1 MREITVA
8 VVQMYPR
15 LGGVEDNLTRMSEFI
30 EKICLQEKV
39 DLIVFPELVI
49 TGYECGVRFTELAE
63 RIPGHSVNLL
73 AQRASE
79 FGAHI
84 VFGMAIK
91 EKVESIL
98 YNAAVF
104 VGPDGEILGDYRKV
118 HLRGEERLP
127 FRPGYR
133 YTVFE
138 TGLGLVGVLVGWD
151 LTFPEAARCL
161 TLDGAELIC
170 LCANWEH
177 FHLINEWRTLCLAR
191 AYENSV
197 FLAAAN
203 RVGEEYTYSFLGQSM
218 IVGPRGEIYASID
231 EEIEGYA
238 VAKIDL
244 DDVRKYREEFQFL
257 QCRQPFTY
265 RAIVRKY

>member
-1 MREITVA
+1 MKEVTVA
-8 VVQMYPR
+8 VVQMQPKMGETGEN
-15 LGGVEDNLTRMSEFI
+15 LGKMCEFVEQISL
-30 EKICLQEKV
+30 KQPV
-39 DLIVFPELVI
+39 DLIIFPELVT

-73 AQRASE
+73 AQRAGE
-79 FGAHI
+79 FKTH
-84 VFGMAIK
+84 VLFGMAMK

-98 YNAAVF
+98 YNAAVLI
-104 VGPDGEILGDYRKV
+104 GPDGEIIGDYRKV

-138 TGLGLVGVLVGWD
+138 TGIGPLGVLIGWD
-151 LTFPEAARCL
+151 LAFPEVARCL
-161 TLDGAELIC
+161 ALDGAELVAV
-170 LCANWEH
+170 CANWEQPH
-177 FHLINEWRTLCLAR
+177 VDEWRTYTMAR
-191 AYENSV
+191 AYENSI

-203 RVGEEYTYSFLGQSM
+203 RVGEEYTYTFFGQSM
-218 IVGPRGEIYASID
+218 ILGPRCEVYASID

-244 DDVRKYREEFQFL
+244 DEVRKFREEFQFL
-257 QCRQPFTY
+257 QCRQPSTY
-265 RAIVRKY
+265 RSIVRKY